1 MSLGLNQPS
10 LFSATEVLPEHKSAG
25 LAFLLSLLV
34 PGAGQM
40 YCGKVA
46 RGGVTLAFFAL
57 SVVLAVVGFS
67 VPDSMNQEI
76 LGVAMLAILVLYI
89 FSFLDAYYVAREIN
103 AGTDPLVDA
112 NNPRVAATL
121 NLLTNGFG
129 YWYLGERTKGWI
141 AFVVLGLVMR
151 GVALAIGNSSWSL
164 LLLLIPCA
172 MSLDAYRIARKQL
185 AEARAETPSSVLMEP
200 SSAETRLPAAV
211 PVAFA
216 VVLALIIAGLIGI
229 GLAVPRF
236 DPIDQSRA
244 VIDQGANPK
253 RYENPTYG
261 VRLLAPVGWE
271 IRSSAKG
278 YLAKAQKGQ
287 GCQVLFI

>member
-1 MSLGLNQPS
+1 
-10 LFSATEVLPEHKSAG
+10 
-25 LAFLLSLLV
+25 
-34 PGAGQM
+34 M
-40 YCGKVA
+40 YFGKVA

-200 SSAETRLPAAV
+200 ATAA
-211 PVAFA
+211 
-216 VVLALIIAGLIGI
+216 
-229 GLAVPRF
+229 PRNW
-236 DPIDQSRA
+236 PKHSR
-244 VIDQGANPK
+244 PY
-253 RYENPTYG
+253 R
-261 VRLLAPVGWE
+261 
-271 IRSSAKG
+271 
-278 YLAKAQKGQ
+278 
-287 GCQVLFI
+287 